1 MPKTDDFISFIKKIL
16 PDEESIEDKIEEF
29 ASKLALKKP
38 EKTDKGYLLIDPI
51 EDRNNGS
58 YRAEKISAKRERK
71 EPYGTFDKMRAIGKK
86 PDKYGSWYISD
97 KRAFIEQAEFMK
109 DFTDDFNEIIPFDV
123 HYPAYDIMDD
133 RQLRTYFTWR
143 TEARK
148 GNVKNVSMAYALC
161 FTYELLN
168 EIGTDSPESTMDKLI
183 ALWTDFRN
191 FDSRLDNYM
200 RNWTRDF
207 YIVHNKEISVP
218 FLIYRD
224 KFPVPYEDFDVEL
237 FSKLVTFKWDNLKA
251 IELFSTF
258 KITEGQF
265 YRSGNQKIIESC
277 ACFVFREISKYFKS
291 QGTDI
296 KKLFTTKI
304 RNEIYSF
311 YRGAMTSNVNCY
323 DTVVELDG
331 IEIFRYNG
339 KRYCIES
346 PDLSRYNS
354 VVGYILKLIEVN
366 MRTQFGCKKNLQP
379 PAIKNVEKCFFD
391 NKKKYKWY
399 SVSGDLTD
407 LSIWRRKMLETM
419 YDDSFEQVIENAI
432 KEYIKQAD
440 IVIKN
445 GKIDVIK
452 PFEIDLSKLKKI
464 EKDHIETAKK
474 LILEDEPAKEDYK
487 NIQTDIAA
495 INLQN
500 HDMEKADEADDLETD
515 EPDIALSGIERVME
529 SLSDAARSLILCLV
543 SNEKAGSNPE
553 LLVEEINEKAFEI
566 IGDNLIEYVLGEP
579 EIYEDYI
586 IEVNKYLEGS
596 NECN

>member
-168 EIGTDSPESTMDKLI
+168 EIGTDSPESTIDKLI

-200 RNWTRDF
+200 RNWIRDF

-354 VVGYILKLIEVN
+354 VV
-366 MRTQFGCKKNLQP
+366 
-379 PAIKNVEKCFFD
+379 
-391 NKKKYKWY
+391 
-399 SVSGDLTD
+399 SGDLTD

-452 PFEIDLSKLKKI
+452 PIEIDLSKLKKI